1 MRGGE
6 EPPPDSDTWRR
17 TCDEPVSIDQL
28 RAMTAAEA
36 LELVGPVGLDEVYE
50 KDPSASP
57 GATAAGARTA
67 ENSTRIKL
75 TRDICSVRYVC
86 SVHTGGGTTWAR

>member
-1 MRGGE
+1 LRAGRRTDHDFFAFVYDFMRGGE

-17 TCDEPVSIDQL
+17 TCDEPVSIDPL

-50 KDPSASP
+50 KGSF
-57 GATAAGARTA
+57 
-67 ENSTRIKL
+67 
-75 TRDICSVRYVC
+75 SV
-86 SVHTGGGTTWAR
+86 A